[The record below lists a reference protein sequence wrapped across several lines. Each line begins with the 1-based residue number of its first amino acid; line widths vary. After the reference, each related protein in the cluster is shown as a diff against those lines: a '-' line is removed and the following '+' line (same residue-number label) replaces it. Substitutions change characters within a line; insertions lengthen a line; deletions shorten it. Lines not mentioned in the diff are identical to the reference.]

1 MNRTAIIINVFALS
15 CLLIAVLKDRGKT
28 RQALMIAG
36 KSFLRLLPSVL
47 GIIILIGLLMGFVSP
62 EVITRVAGERAGWG
76 GFLLMAGLGA
86 VLHVPALIAFPLA
99 ASLLKSGAAVATVA
113 VFITTLT
120 MIGMVTLPLEIREL
134 GRNVAL
140 LRNGLS
146 LLGALAIA
154 LIMGGLL

>member
-1 MNRTAIIINVFALS
+1 MSLTTVVMNLFALG
-15 CLLIAVLKDRGKT
+15 CLLIAVLKDRDKA
-28 RQALMIAG
+28 RQALKIAG
-36 KSFLRLLPSVL
+36 KSFLRLLPALV
-47 GIIILIGLLMGFVSP
+47 GIILLIGLLMGFVPP
-62 EVITRVAGERAGWG
+62 EVIARFAGERAGLG

-86 VLHVPALIAFPLA
+86 VLHIPALIAFPLA
-99 ASLLKSGAAVATVA
+99 ASLLQSGASVATAA
-113 VFITTLT
+113 VFLTTLT

-146 LLGALAIA
+146 VLGAFVIA